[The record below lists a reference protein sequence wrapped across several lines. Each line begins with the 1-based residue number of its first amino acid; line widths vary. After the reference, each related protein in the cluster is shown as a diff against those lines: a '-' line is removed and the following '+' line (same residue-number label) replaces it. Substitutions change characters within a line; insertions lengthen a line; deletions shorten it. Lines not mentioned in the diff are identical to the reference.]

1 MFADTVFI
9 VHMGMGSD
17 FAEGHFISTQIYGHN
32 PNSDNYNLLAFVLFD
47 LKGLKVC
54 LVDVATIFL
63 ALSPFFIPNT
73 CQNVILFQK
82 LFRPT
87 VRKIVFVIENLLFQ

>member
-1 MFADTVFI
+1 MFADAVFI

-47 LKGLKVC
+47 LKGLKV
-54 LVDVATIFL
+54 
-63 ALSPFFIPNT
+63 
-73 CQNVILFQK
+73 
-82 LFRPT
+82 
-87 VRKIVFVIENLLFQ
+87 